1 MRFVGAENIT
11 KIITVATCLM
21 ISPRREHF
29 ICWSWNTKYRYWLY
43 FLSTDIIGWDY
54 VMVSLFHLLEIYLFW
69 RTISLTAVGID
80 LFPVGLEVVDL

>member
-1 MRFVGAENIT
+1 MRFVGVSNINKSYRGNMSNDLT
-11 KIITVATCLM
+11 SSWTFHMLQHQ
-21 ISPRREHF
+21 ISD
-29 ICWSWNTKYRYWLY
+29 WLR
-43 FLSTDIIGWDY
+43 FLSPDIIGWDY